1 MKKNRRFRSLK
12 DRIMRKKMFA
22 YTLLFGLLFALPVN
36 AQEKQHRV
44 SLTANQLTVVD
55 IFKLLEEQVPYK
67 FLFHDADI
75 LKLGKKTLT
84 LKKVLLTVALDS
96 CLKGSAIGYEFV
108 GTSIVFKRL
117 VKTTSTKALTIIG
130 SVEDEFGNPLPGV
143 TVLVEGTTIGVTTDV
158 NGSFGLAIPRQKEV
172 SLVFSFVGMKKQV
185 VKLDVD
191 AWEAKQERLKV
202 VLVEENVHM
211 DDVVVTGYANLSRQS
226 FTGNAKTVTAE
237 ELKKVSQ
244 TNVLKSLQVLDPS
257 FRLTVNN
264 EMGSNPNALPNISIR
279 GASGIGVTE
288 FDTEDLSES
297 SLRNNPNLPTFIMD
311 GFEVNVEKLY
321 DLDINRIES
330 ITILKDAAA
339 TAMYGS
345 RAANGVIVITTVAPK
360 PGEVMVTYSYNLNVQ
375 LPDLRD
381 YNLMNA
387 REKLEAEK
395 EAGLFDESVWGIR
408 YYNEKLRLLEQGVET
423 DWLYKPLRNVANSKH
438 FLRLE
443 GGAKGLRYAIDVNYH
458 GNNGVMKDSKRKVYG
473 VGFELQYHAGKLTFR
488 NAAGYTGVDE
498 EESPYGSFSDYTTMN
513 PYLPYRDDDGT
524 MLEMIPV
531 PGSNDVPNP
540 LYDATLGSY
549 DKKKT
554 EDFYNNFSIQY
565 FLSERLNFK
574 ATLAV
579 TRKVGNTSKYTSPQA
594 GKYATTTYKGELT
607 LGNNSETSFDGS
619 LFGYYNDV
627 IDNHNINLAFG
638 INIRERK
645 NDDETYYLRDLPAGG
660 FSSPQFAREMASSPS
675 AFGQTNRLFGAMVSL
690 NYTCNNIYLMDLTG
704 RLDGNSSFGS
714 DSRFA
719 PFWSAGL
726 GLNIHNYSFAKE
738 LKWLSELKIR
748 GSYGI
753 TGKADFPA
761 KTARTVYTM
770 NSDYVYA
777 TGVGGNIAAMG
788 NKKLKWERTNIT
800 DLGLTIGLFGDRVK
814 VDGTYYSRRTLDL
827 IADMYIP
834 SSSGFLSYK
843 DNVGEILNQGFEL
856 NLRLKVLGKKEVS
869 LYVNG
874 NLARNKNRIEKISD
888 ALQSYNKRVED
899 NYSTYTNNNKPMLKF
914 VEGAS
919 TTSIYAMRSLG
930 IDPQT
935 GKEMFVAKDGTVGNK
950 WIASE
955 NVAVGDKEPK
965 INGTLSTNFYYKG
978 ITLDL
983 YFTYTYGGQQY
994 NQTLQSKVENA
1005 NIEKNVDK
1013 RVFTDRWKNEGD
1025 ICQFKSLQDYRE
1037 LTNPTTRFVQDDN
1050 TLTFQSLSLG
1060 YELPSRIVRKMYL
1073 NRVRLSFNMNDIFRL
1088 STIEQERGLSY
1099 PFSRGYS
1106 FSVNIGI

>member
-1 MKKNRRFRSLK
+1 
-12 DRIMRKKMFA
+12 
-22 YTLLFGLLFALPVN
+22 
-36 AQEKQHRV
+36 
-44 SLTANQLTVVD
+44 
-55 IFKLLEEQVPYK
+55 
-67 FLFHDADI
+67 
-75 LKLGKKTLT
+75 
-84 LKKVLLTVALDS
+84 
-96 CLKGSAIGYEFV
+96 
-108 GTSIVFKRL
+108 
-117 VKTTSTKALTIIG
+117 
-130 SVEDEFGNPLPGV
+130 
-143 TVLVEGTTIGVTTDV
+143 
-158 NGSFGLAIPRQKEV
+158 
-172 SLVFSFVGMKKQV
+172 
-185 VKLDVD
+185 
-191 AWEAKQERLKV
+191 
-202 VLVEENVHM
+202 
-211 DDVVVTGYANLSRQS
+211 
-226 FTGNAKTVTAE
+226 
-237 ELKKVSQ
+237 
-244 TNVLKSLQVLDPS
+244 
-257 FRLTVNN
+257 
-264 EMGSNPNALPNISIR
+264 
-279 GASGIGVTE
+279 
-288 FDTEDLSES
+288 
-297 SLRNNPNLPTFIMD
+297 MD
-311 GFEVNVEKLY
+311 GFEVDVEKLY

-387 REKLEAEK
+387 QEKLEAEK

-458 GNNGVMKDSKRKVYG
+458 GNNGVMKDSERKVYG

-531 PGSNDVPNP
+531 PGSDDVPNP

-579 TRKVGNTSKYTSPQA
+579 TRKVGNTFKYTSPQA

-619 LFGYYNDV
+619 LFGYYNDM
-627 IDNHNINLAFG
+627 INNHNINLAFG

-645 NDDETYYLRDLPAGG
+645 SDDETYYLRDLPAGG

-690 NYTCNNIYLMDLTG
+690 NYTYNNIYLMDLTG

-726 GLNIHNYSFAKE
+726 GLNIHNYSFAKGLE
-738 LKWLSELKIR
+738 WLSELKIR

-800 DLGLTIGLFGDRVK
+800 DLGITIGLFGDRVK

-843 DNVGEILNQGFEL
+843 DNVGEILNRGFEL
-856 NLRLKVLGKKEVS
+856 NLRLKVLGKKDMS

-888 ALQSYNKRVED
+888 ALKSYNKRVED
-899 NYSTYTNNNKPMLKF
+899 NYSNNNDNKPMLKF

-1025 ICQFKSLQDYRE
+1025 VCQFKSLQDYRE

-1088 STIEQERGLSY
+1088 STIKQERGLSY